1 MGVHTNLLKFL
12 FRTMRYM
19 PFLLLFCLY
28 SPISALPVLNAQDAN
43 VAAANTADTAA
54 VSTAADNAT
63 VAAAPANG
71 DEANAKVDCTCPT
84 KEPSSETP
92 KSDAV
97 QASPQSAD
105 NSIAVN
111 GQPFQAVS
119 PAVRRKRQVPEA
131 PAASVAVVPPPLPAV
146 PVVTSLNIAP
156 VSVSEGD
163 LQAAAVAQ
171 ESSSPKPECV
181 CPSRETL
188 QSAAVAGNPETMKA
202 PEPALAPVYPT
213 PATTTTVAPVDP
225 YNQAPVVNPDLQA
238 YAVAVDPNAAAN
250 PSTNLQAAEA
260 PTELQAAA
268 VAADPQ
274 SAADPQ
280 AAEASPELQAAAVAA
295 DPQPNQ
301 VATDLQ
307 AAAVA
312 GFPAAGS
319 ADPQAAEAPGA
330 PTADLQAVA
339 VAAEPQAAD
348 DGEGSQALVKGPE
361 GPSDLQAAA
370 VAADPQ
376 SPVVATDLQ
385 VSAVP
390 ANPAEPQAAEAS
402 ADPPPPEAAA
412 VMSDPAVEGLPE
424 QLLQQQP
431 QPAISVSLV

>member
-1 MGVHTNLLKFL
+1 
-12 FRTMRYM
+12 M

-63 VAAAPANG
+63 AVAAPATG

-131 PAASVAVVPPPLPAV
+131 PAASVAVVPPAPAV

-156 VSVSEGD
+156 VAVSEGD

-171 ESSSPKPECV
+171 ESSSPKPECS
-181 CPSRETL
+181 CPSPETL
-188 QSAAVAGNPETMKA
+188 QSAAVAANPEYMKA

-213 PATTTTVAPVDP
+213 PATTTTVAAPVDP
-225 YNQAPVVNPDLQA
+225 YNQTPVVNPDLQA
-238 YAVAVDPNAAAN
+238 YAVAVDPKPAAD

-260 PTELQAAA
+260 PTELQAVA
-268 VAADPQ
+268 VAADPK
-274 SAADPQ
+274 SAVDPQ
-280 AAEASPELQAAAVAA
+280 AAQASPELQAAAVAI

-312 GFPAAGS
+312 AYPQSAAEP
-319 ADPQAAEAPGA
+319 ADPQAAEAPVA
-330 PTADLQAVA
+330 PSADLQAVA
-339 VAAEPQAAD
+339 VAAEPQAVD
-348 DGEGSQALVKGPE
+348 DGEGSQALIKGPE

-376 SPVVATDLQ
+376 AAVVATDLQ

-390 ANPAEPQAAEAS
+390 ANPVESQAAEAPV
-402 ADPPPPEAAA
+402 DPPPPEAAA

>member
-43 VAAANTADTAA
+43 VAAANPADTAA

-63 VAAAPANG
+63 AVAAPATG

-97 QASPQSAD
+97 QASPQSAG

-131 PAASVAVVPPPLPAV
+131 PAASVAVAPPPLPAV

-181 CPSRETL
+181 CPSPETL
-188 QSAAVAGNPETMKA
+188 QS
-202 PEPALAPVYPT
+202 
-213 PATTTTVAPVDP
+213 
-225 YNQAPVVNPDLQA
+225 
-238 YAVAVDPNAAAN
+238 
-250 PSTNLQAAEA
+250 
-260 PTELQAAA
+260 AA

-274 SAADPQ
+274 SASNPQ
-280 AAEASPELQAAAVAA
+280 AAEPSPELQAA
-295 DPQPNQ
+295 
-301 VATDLQ
+301 
-307 AAAVA
+307 
-312 GFPAAGS
+312 
-319 ADPQAAEAPGA
+319 
-330 PTADLQAVA
+330 
-339 VAAEPQAAD
+339 
-348 DGEGSQALVKGPE
+348 
-361 GPSDLQAAA
+361 
-370 VAADPQ
+370 
-376 SPVVATDLQ
+376 
-385 VSAVP
+385 
-390 ANPAEPQAAEAS
+390 
-402 ADPPPPEAAA
+402 
-412 VMSDPAVEGLPE
+412 
-424 QLLQQQP
+424 
-431 QPAISVSLV
+431 

>member
-1 MGVHTNLLKFL
+1 
-12 FRTMRYM
+12 M

-43 VAAANTADTAA
+43 VAAATT
-54 VSTAADNAT
+54 ADNAT
-63 VAAAPANG
+63 AVAAPATG
-71 DEANAKVDCTCPT
+71 DEVNAKVDCTCPT

-131 PAASVAVVPPPLPAV
+131 PAASVAVVPPAPAV

-156 VSVSEGD
+156 VAVSEGD

-171 ESSSPKPECV
+171 ESSSPKPECS
-181 CPSRETL
+181 CPSPETL
-188 QSAAVAGNPETMKA
+188 QPAAVAANPEYMKA

-213 PATTTTVAPVDP
+213 PATTTTVAAPVDP
-225 YNQAPVVNPDLQA
+225 YNQTPVVNPDLQA
-238 YAVAVDPNAAAN
+238 YAVAVDPKPAAD

-280 AAEASPELQAAAVAA
+280 PNQVAKDLQAAAVAA
-295 DPQPNQ
+295 YPQS
-301 VATDLQ
+301 
-307 AAAVA
+307 AAE
-312 GFPAAGS
+312 P
-319 ADPQAAEAPGA
+319 ADPQAAEAPVA
-330 PTADLQAVA
+330 PSADLQAVA
-339 VAAEPQAAD
+339 VAAEPQAVD
-348 DGEGSQALVKGPE
+348 DGEGSQALIKGPE

-376 SPVVATDLQ
+376 AAVVATDLQ

-390 ANPAEPQAAEAS
+390 ANPVESQAAEAPV
-402 ADPPPPEAAA
+402 DPPPPEAAA